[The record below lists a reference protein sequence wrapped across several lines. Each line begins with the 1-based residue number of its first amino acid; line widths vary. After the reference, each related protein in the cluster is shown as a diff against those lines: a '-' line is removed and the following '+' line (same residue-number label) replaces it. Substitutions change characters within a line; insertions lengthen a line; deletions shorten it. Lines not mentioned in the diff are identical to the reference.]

1 MIANGN
7 ANEYYEIYDAQIPR
21 LRREIGK
28 LIRTENLARKSC
40 YKVT

>member
-1 MIANGN
+1 MIASGN

-21 LRREIGK
+21 RREIEK

-40 YKVT
+40 YKVI